1 MSVQSKFDLTNDLKM
16 VNKLCLETDRESF
29 FVIPI
34 ILLQLLI
41 FSQDVCWSQVCYL
54 KTVLSVSVMSIVELG
69 YVKS

>member
-1 MSVQSKFDLTNDLKM
+1 MMSVQSKFDLTNDLKM

-41 FSQDVCWSQVCYL
+41 FSQDVC
-54 KTVLSVSVMSIVELG
+54 
-69 YVKS
+69 